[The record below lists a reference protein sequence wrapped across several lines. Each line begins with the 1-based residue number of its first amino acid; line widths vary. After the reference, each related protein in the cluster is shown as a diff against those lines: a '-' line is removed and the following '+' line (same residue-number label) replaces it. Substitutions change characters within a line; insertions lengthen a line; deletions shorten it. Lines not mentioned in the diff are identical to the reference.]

1 MHQPKEKYQF
11 NLSEIPNI
19 SPNSV
24 KTKKK
29 QQQKRREEITEYW
42 QSEYQLQEL

>member
-1 MHQPKEKYQF
+1 MHQPKKKYQF

-24 KTKKK
+24 KTKKIK
-29 QQQKRREEITEYW
+29 IERREEITEYW
-42 QSEYQLQEL
+42 QSEYQLQVL

>member
-1 MHQPKEKYQF
+1 M
-11 NLSEIPNI
+11 

-24 KTKKK
+24 KTKKRK
-29 QQQKRREEITEYW
+29 NEQQKRREEITEYW